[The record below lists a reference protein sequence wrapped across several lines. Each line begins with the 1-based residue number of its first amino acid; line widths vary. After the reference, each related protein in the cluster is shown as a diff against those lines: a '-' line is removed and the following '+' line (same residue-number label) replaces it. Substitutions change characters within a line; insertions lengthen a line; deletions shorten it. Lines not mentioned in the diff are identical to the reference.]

1 MTVKTQATI
10 EDLYHVDGK
19 AEIVNGEIIHMPP
32 TGFLPGRTGGAVYRS
47 LSAHERKAK
56 SGFAIPDNVGFHV
69 HLPNRESFSP
79 DAAWFTGEPTGMRF
93 VEGAPIFAVE
103 VRSEEDY
110 GPVSEPRAVA
120 TGSNDG
126 KSEAMLKNPMTERA
140 IAAKR
145 ADYFAAGTLCVWD
158 VDLLSSDVIKAYHA
172 NDPENPLIFRRGE
185 MAHAGEAVPGW
196 SMPVDDLFRDNE

>member
-1 MTVKTQATI
+1 M
-10 EDLYHVDGK
+10 
-19 AEIVNGEIIHMPP
+19 
-32 TGFLPGRTGGAVYRS
+32 
-47 LSAHERKAK
+47 
-56 SGFAIPDNVGFHV
+56 
-69 HLPNRESFSP
+69 
-79 DAAWFTGEPTGMRF
+79 
-93 VEGAPIFAVE
+93 
-103 VRSEEDY
+103 
-110 GPVSEPRAVA
+110 SEPRAVA

-185 MAHAGEAVPGW
+185 MAHAGEAVPAGQCRMTISFATTNNNW
-196 SMPVDDLFRDNE
+196 RKLFPRECCNA